1 MRSKSPEKMKEILEF
16 AESFF
21 LSANRSPSTTEIAK
35 AVKISR
41 GTAYRYLIEM
51 NEKGMIEYDSGEI
64 STPLISRYNSGHSEA
79 PICGSV
85 PCGSPTEEI
94 ENIEQ
99 IVSLPTQI
107 FGKGPLYILRA
118 SGDSMVDA
126 GIDDGDYV
134 VIRKTNEAKIGNIVV
149 ALDEENKNTLKT
161 YKGVNRK
168 TEKVILGYQNKAVY
182 GDMTIEV
189 SELYIQGVAQHVIK
203 AL

>member
-51 NEKGMIEYDSGEI
+51 SEKGMIEYDSGEI

-79 PICGSV
+79 PICGNV

-134 VIRKTNEAKIGNIVV
+134 VIRKTNEAKIGDIVV

-161 YKGVNRK
+161 YIGVNRK
-168 TEKVILGYQNKAVY
+168 TKKVILGYRNKAVY